1 MNNGYTRIPHELM
14 RNPNLPP
21 IAKVVWS
28 LIAGMAP
35 GFNATLSQYCKM
47 VACHPDTWRSI
58 IKMLEL
64 FGMVSVEHF
73 PNGVKYS
80 AITDTSKWSIPEKEG
95 MKISHPM
102 KISQGRKNSHPKGMK
117 ISGGEG
123 MKISHPSEEHI
134 EEQKNNKTTTIT
146 CACARERLVAELLT
160 DGRIELAMMQ
170 HNITVEQ
177 YRQLVKEIIADWQ
190 FRDLPDSDYN
200 LTHFSSVLRYK
211 VANIN
216 RNNGQHQ
223 FTGQPSDP
231 INKLNRDAVK
241 AMAALAEASK
251 HPADVPF

>member
-35 GFNATLSQYCKM
+35 GFDATLAQYCKM

-58 IKMLEL
+58 VKMLEL

-80 AITDTSKWSIPEKEG
+80 AITDTSKWNIQSKDG

-102 KISQGRKNSHPKGMK
+102 KNSKGMKNSYRKGMK
-117 ISGGEG
+117 ISEGEG

-134 EEQKNNKTTTIT
+134 EEQKNNSTTT
-146 CACARERLVAELLT
+146 CACAREKLMAELLT

-170 HNITVEQ
+170 HHITEEQ
-177 YRQLVKEIIADWQ
+177 YRRMVDEILADWQ
-190 FRDLPDSDYN
+190 FRDLPDEDYN
-200 LTHFSSVLRYK
+200 LNHFSSVLRYK
-211 VANIN
+211 VANNN
-216 RNNGQHQ
+216 RNNGQQ
-223 FTGQPSDP
+223 NQRGTETGNGTVHTVTGFK
-231 INKLNRDAVK
+231 ILNR
-241 AMAALAEASK
+241 
-251 HPADVPF
+251 